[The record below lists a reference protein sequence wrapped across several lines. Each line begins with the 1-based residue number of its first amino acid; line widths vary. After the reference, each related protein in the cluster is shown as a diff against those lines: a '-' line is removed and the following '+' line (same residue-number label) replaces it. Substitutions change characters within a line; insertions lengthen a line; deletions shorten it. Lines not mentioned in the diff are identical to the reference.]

1 MTVNAYFTYIIG
13 SLKSQS
19 IWMITASVRMSL
31 SHTTKEMNTKM
42 AGMALGWVTRRFRHL
57 RTFSATH

>member
-1 MTVNAYFTYIIG
+1 MMG

-31 SHTTKEMNTKM
+31 SHTMKDMNTKM
-42 AGMALGWVTRRFRHL
+42 AGMALGWDTRRFRVFRL
-57 RTFSATH
+57 FSATH

>member
-1 MTVNAYFTYIIG
+1 MIFYVLVECHANAYFTYIIG

-42 AGMALGWVTRRFRHL
+42 AGMALG
-57 RTFSATH
+57 